1 MLNTADIFRG
11 FTDTMILAVL
21 AKGDSWGYQINK
33 EISLYSKGAVV
44 LKEATL
50 YTSFRRLEASGF
62 ILSYWGDETTGARRR
77 YYAIT
82 EAGRNFYSE
91 NCTEWQ
97 QMKQV
102 LDALLLNNT
111 TKKESEGAYEQQ
123 N

>member
-1 MLNTADIFRG
+1 MLNTSDIFRG

-21 AKGDSWGYQINK
+21 TKGDSWGYQINK
-33 EISLYSKGAVV
+33 EISLNSEGAIV

-82 EAGRNFYSE
+82 DAGRQFYNE
-91 NCTEWQ
+91 NCSDWQ
-97 QMKQV
+97 QIKQV
-102 LDALLLNNT
+102 LDSLLLNSAS
-111 TKKESEGAYEQQ
+111 KKELEGAHE
-123 N
+123 

>member
-1 MLNTADIFRG
+1 MLNTSDIFRG

-33 EISLYSKGAVV
+33 EISLYSKGSVV

-82 EAGRNFYSE
+82 EAGRKFYSE